1 VPDGWGC
8 RVTTKKVTKAKAD
21 DIVALTLKV
30 DRGTYVRLSTL
41 RAKEGSTV
49 QDILTEALE
58 QYLTRKRA

>member
-1 VPDGWGC
+1 
-8 RVTTKKVTKAKAD
+8 VTTKKVTKAKAD

>member
-1 VPDGWGC
+1 M
-8 RVTTKKVTKAKAD
+8 TTKAAKAKAG
-21 DIVALTLKV
+21 DIIALTLKV
-30 DRGTYVRLSTL
+30 DRRTYVRLSTL